1 LDTLREAPTLTGPL
15 DDESTMKGGGG
26 GPTTRSKSYAAA
38 VAGKEK
44 VVAAKGPTD
53 FSHLLIPAK
62 SADEPAFEEV
72 KKTGAAKRK
81 GPAKR
86 KAAWK

>member
-1 LDTLREAPTLTGPL
+1 VDTLREAPTLTGPL
-15 DDESTMKGGGG
+15 DEESTMKGG
-26 GPTTRSKSYAAA
+26 GPTTRSKSCAAA

-44 VVAAKGPTD
+44 VVTAKGLTD

-72 KKTGAAKRK
+72 TKTGAAKRK
-81 GPAKR
+81 GPK
-86 KAAWK
+86 